1 MIHEC
6 PHCHQNSMSSWQKLF
21 VSPMNSVSCE
31 SCGQGVSISWRP
43 FLYLLVLIGLIL
55 FLARLLK
62 FGPLYI
68 IITGAIAVAVI
79 SVIQLKRVALSK
91 AQIKDGF

>member
-1 MIHEC
+1 
-6 PHCHQNSMSSWQKLF
+6 MSSWQKLF

-31 SCGQGVSISWRP
+31 SCGQSVSISWRP
-43 FLYLLVLIGLIL
+43 FIFLLVLIVLVL
-55 FLARLLK
+55 FLARLLE

-68 IITGAIAVAVI
+68 IITGMAAVAVI
-79 SVIQLKRVALSK
+79 SAIQLKLVALSK